1 MLTPDFEQIGRFE
14 AHRLPD
20 GSVVYYEEKHHGYY
34 GEIKDNPS
42 SEGGYSRVDATKY
55 AGASTI
61 AKHLNDQGD
70 GLLYWAADLD
80 HQGIASLVA
89 ADMKAGRS
97 LDWLTDAESIKKRLR
112 AEKMEWKHV
121 RDRMAEWGT
130 NVHEK
135 TFLEL
140 AQGNTP
146 SLKGHSPEERPFAQ
160 AAFAWWRDRN
170 PHPLAAEH
178 VTVCHSRNFAGRF
191 DLLCEIEIGGRVYVV
206 LVDAK
211 TRTSGKV
218 RRADHVQLVG
228 YDIANEECGIG
239 GADLRLALILLPDG
253 TYRESWSRAT
263 EADFNA
269 ALNAHRS
276 GKLLDSRMKNDDEAS
291 ALALEEVLA

>member
-20 GSVVYYEEKHHGYY
+20 GSVVYYEPEQHQYF
-34 GEIKDNPS
+34 GEIKPS
-42 SEGGYSRVDATKY
+42 KSAKGGYSFVRASRLP
-55 AGASTI
+55 GASTI
-61 AKHLNDQGD
+61 SKHLADQGD
-70 GLLYWAADLD
+70 GLLYWATDLD
-80 HQGIASLVA
+80 HVGIAALVEQC
-89 ADMKAGRS
+89 MKAGES
-97 LDWLTDAESIKKRLR
+97 LDWLTNPDAIKARLSES
-112 AEKMEWKHV
+112 EQSWKHV
-121 RDRMAEWGT
+121 RERMAEWGT

-135 TFLEL
+135 AFLEL

-146 SLKGHSPEERPFAQ
+146 SLKGFSAQERPFGQ
-160 AAFAWWRDRN
+160 AVFAWWRDRQ
-170 PHPLAAEH
+170 PEPLAAEH

-191 DLLCEIEIGGRVYVV
+191 DLLCEFEVAGEQRRV